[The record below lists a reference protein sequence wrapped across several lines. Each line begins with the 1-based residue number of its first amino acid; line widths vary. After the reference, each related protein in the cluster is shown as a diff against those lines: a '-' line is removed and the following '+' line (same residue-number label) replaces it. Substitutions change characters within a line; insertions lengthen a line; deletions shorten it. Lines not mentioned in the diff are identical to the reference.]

1 VDTQNEEYLKSFK
14 HNGVSVSKENKN
26 SKYTKEFKV
35 EAIRLA
41 KESGSV
47 TKTAKDLGISNQV
60 LYAWISQ
67 YQQNPLQAF
76 PGHGK
81 LKPEDEELR
90 RLRLEIKHLKET
102 NEILKKAASY
112 FAIHVK

>member
-1 VDTQNEEYLKSFK
+1 M
-14 HNGVSVSKENKN
+14 SKESNN
-26 SKYTKEFKV
+26 KYTKEFKL

-47 TKTAKDLGISNQV
+47 MKTSRDLGVSNQT
-60 LYAWISQ
+60 LYGWISQ
-67 YQQNPLQAF
+67 YKEDPQQAF
-76 PGHGK
+76 PGKGR

-90 RLRLEIKHLKET
+90 KLRLEVKHLKET

-112 FAIHVK
+112 FATHLK